1 MKKYSIR
8 SNEKKNFPLNGIQFN
23 EHQWRAQNIS
33 LESVLYFFLDI
44 LRKSELVATHR
55 LGNVNQKE
63 TIHEYKFKSKPNM
76 NHDMRVRFLI

>member
-1 MKKYSIR
+1 MGFS
-8 SNEKKNFPLNGIQFN
+8 LM
-23 EHQWRAQNIS
+23 NIS
-33 LESVLYFFLDI
+33 GVPRIFLWRSFCIFFLDI
-44 LRKSELVATHR
+44 LGKSELVATHR